1 MLSKE
6 AIEELKNDGLSFEE
20 IKQISNTIESIEN
33 GTAEFYKEEEF
44 WELVKADMNNIMI
57 NREKCIK

>member
-6 AIEELKNDGLSFEE
+6 AIEELKNDWLSFEE

-33 GTAEFYKEEEF
+33 WTAEFYKEEEF